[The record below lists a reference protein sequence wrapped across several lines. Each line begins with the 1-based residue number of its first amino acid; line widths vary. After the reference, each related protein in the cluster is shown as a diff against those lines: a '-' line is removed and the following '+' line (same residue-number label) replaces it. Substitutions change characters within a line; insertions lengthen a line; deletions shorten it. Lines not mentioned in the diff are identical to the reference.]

1 MTDNERTLHALK
13 KINEILTLTLT
24 HYIPQGKQ
32 LPESYR
38 DTLEVLWGV
47 YYDGCLESITSEP
60 LIHEDVTQVVLFM
73 QPKPDEKA
81 DLFNGTKLDTKELKD
96 DLPLQQ

>member
-1 MTDNERTLHALK
+1 MDDNELFLHFLK
-13 KINEILTLTLT
+13 KINEQLTLAFS
-24 HYIPQGKQ
+24 HYIPQGRQ

-73 QPKPDEKA
+73 QPKPDEVT

>member
-1 MTDNERTLHALK
+1 MK
-13 KINEILTLTLT
+13 KVNEILTLTFT

-38 DTLEVLWGV
+38 DTLEVLHEVLWEGKLDHIV
-47 YYDGCLESITSEP
+47 KDS
-60 LIHEDVTQVVLFM
+60 LIHEDVTQAALTFTT
-73 QPKPDEKA
+73 KPDEVT